1 MQDFRTKGMISYT
14 LPICYDETHVY
25 NNFIGIFPKNI
36 LEYFLNM
43 VYSNMDT
50 KLSIEARRFKMV
62 REEQNNTQQSF
73 AELLQI
79 GTTTADIERGKTKLS
94 GKVVMELLRQFNIN
108 PLWLFG
114 KSVTQYVDINGGTVS
129 PKVITLDHD
138 DNERILLVNQKAA
151 AGYPHNIQ
159 DVSWYETLPAFN
171 ITLPQYR
178 NATYRGFQVEG
189 DSMLPNI
196 RPNEWVLGKAVSSI
210 AEASD
215 SKIYIVVLH
224 DSVLVKKLQKVSG
237 APDKVRLISLNPEYI
252 PLEVAVKNIQE
263 LWMVNSKLTF
273 GIDEPSDS
281 TLLRQL
287 QQSMDELK
295 GQINNLNA

>member
-1 MQDFRTKGMISYT
+1 M
-14 LPICYDETHVY
+14 
-25 NNFIGIFPKNI
+25 
-36 LEYFLNM
+36 
-43 VYSNMDT
+43 
-50 KLSIEARRFKMV
+50 
-62 REEQNNTQQSF
+62 
-73 AELLQI
+73 
-79 GTTTADIERGKTKLS
+79 
-94 GKVVMELLRQFNIN
+94 
-108 PLWLFG
+108 
-114 KSVTQYVDINGGTVS
+114 
-129 PKVITLDHD
+129 
-138 DNERILLVNQKAA
+138 
-151 AGYPHNIQ
+151 
-159 DVSWYETLPAFN
+159 
-171 ITLPQYR
+171 PQYR